1 MPKII
6 IDNQEVITKDKVS
19 ILEAAESIGVTIPTL
34 CYLKD
39 YSHYTSCMLCVVT
52 DKKSNKLIPSCSIY
66 VEEGMEIETDSP
78 RIKAARKDTIDMLL
92 SEHVGDCEATCT
104 RGCPAEMNIPLM
116 IRQIKDENYE
126 EAIKTVKKDI
136 ALPAVLGRICSA
148 PCENSCIHKLYD
160 TAVSICKLKR
170 IVADIDLEKENPYKP
185 EIEEQTNK
193 NIAVIGAGPTGLS
206 AAYYLQRSG
215 NQVTL
220 YDKFEKPGGMMKY
233 AVPAEKLDKKVL
245 DNEIAQILNL
255 GVIFNGYSELGKN
268 INLDELAQKYDAVVL
283 AIGTVDKNHLE
294 LPGLEYYAKGIVVD
308 KNTFQTKISNVF
320 AGGNTIR
327 AGRSTI
333 RSCAHGKLM
342 AQSVNEYLKYGTAKV
357 LDKRFNSTIGRIK
370 NDELKEFIKGS
381 EVHERIIP
389 TGENNSGY
397 SKEESIS
404 ESERCFH
411 CDCRKI
417 DICKL
422 RDYADLFNGNQKRFK
437 ITERN
442 NFKRIIQHENVI
454 YEPGKCIKCNLCVQ
468 ITEKAGEEFGLTMIN
483 RGFDVTIAVPF
494 NESMNNGL
502 QKVADEVVN
511 SCPTAALSFINEDKT
526 SRKI

>member
-6 IDNQEVITKDKVS
+6 IDNQEVITKDKISV
-19 ILEAAESIGVTIPTL
+19 LEAAESIGVTIPTL

-52 DKKSNKLIPSCSIY
+52 DKKSNKLIPSCSII

-104 RGCPAEMNIPLM
+104 RGCPANMNIPLM
-116 IRQIKDENYE
+116 IRQIKDEDYE

-148 PCENSCIHKLYD
+148 PCENACIHKLYD

-185 EIEEQTNK
+185 EIEKQTNK
-193 NIAVIGAGPTGLS
+193 NVAVIGAGPTGLS
-206 AAYYLQRSG
+206 AAYYLQRYG

-233 AVPAEKLDKKVL
+233 AVPAERLDKKVL

-255 GVIFNGYSELGKN
+255 GVNFEGYSELGKN
-268 INLDELAQKYDAVVL
+268 IQLDNLSQNYDAVVI
-283 AIGTVDKNHLE
+283 AIGTVDKNNIE
-294 LPGLEYYAKGIVVD
+294 LPGLEFHAKGIVVG
-308 KNTFQTKISNVF
+308 KNTFQTKLSNVF
-320 AGGNTIR
+320 AGGNSIR

-342 AQSVNEYLKYGTAKV
+342 AQSVNEYLQSSIAKV

-370 NDELKEFIKGS
+370 NEELKEFIKGS
-381 EVHERIIP
+381 EVHERIEP
-389 TGENNSGY
+389 ALENDSAF
-397 SKEESIS
+397 SIDESVK

-417 DICKL
+417 DTCKL
-422 RDYADLFNGNQKRFK
+422 RDYADLFQGNQKRFQ

-442 NFKRIIQHENVI
+442 SFKRIIQHKNVI

-468 ITEKAGEEFGLTMIN
+468 VTEKAGEEIGLTMIN
-483 RGFDVTIAVPF
+483 RGFDVTIATPF
-494 NESMNNGL
+494 SESMSNGL
-502 QKVADEVVN
+502 KKTADEVVN
-511 SCPTAALSFINEDKT
+511 CCPTAALSFINEDT
-526 SRKI
+526 VGRKL